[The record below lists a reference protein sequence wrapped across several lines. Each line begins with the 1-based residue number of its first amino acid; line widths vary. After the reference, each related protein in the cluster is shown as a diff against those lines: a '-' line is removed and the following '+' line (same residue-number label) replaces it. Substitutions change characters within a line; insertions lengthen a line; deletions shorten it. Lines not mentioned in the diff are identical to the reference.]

1 MLMPTIRA
9 FLLFVMVLCN
19 MTASAQSLQPPKLDN
34 PLHLDPAPSGTF
46 AEIRTNHF
54 HSGIDLRIGGDDGVG
69 TPVYAPAD
77 GYVSRLRI
85 SAYDGGKMLYINHA
99 GNITTVYLHLD
110 GYHGAIAAYVRRLQA
125 AGQCYALDTIV
136 EEGQLPIKRGQLIAY
151 AGNSGMSGGPHL
163 HYEVRNTRTQQS
175 LNPLNYGLTL
185 VDVQPPALKGI
196 RLLPADKKSRINS
209 GKAPYQVD
217 LSQMSGRLGTAV
229 NPITVLGRFYIGV
242 YASDQSEGSTQNNGY
257 ERIDIW
263 VDGRPFFQY
272 KMDVITYS
280 NTRAINAQLDY
291 EHYLATRRPYI
302 LTRRLEGDPV
312 RPARTFGDGSVG
324 FIATDTSLH
333 RITVSVSDFNGNR
346 TTRSFYVRNS
356 LETLVPMHEIPEH
369 PSYHLFSD
377 SITIRWPFSISR
389 GDYQIDMP
397 AGMVYY
403 NDLMLHG
410 IQNDRRYISPIYTV
424 KPWCSPYPPHRTW
437 QLRVPL
443 VIGYEP
449 EQLVI
454 CSLKN
459 DKLSPLPTRVIERK
473 VEGKPGRWLEADVRV
488 FGNFVV
494 ANDVTPPSL
503 KPLNFKPG
511 GKVSARVLRMK
522 MTDDLSGVREYRCFI
537 NGEWVLAE
545 FDGKYSLLTID
556 LNQVDSSATN
566 LDLRLFLTD
575 CCGNESELSYQLRR

>member
-1 MLMPTIRA
+1 MLMPTIRV
-9 FLLFVMVLCN
+9 FLLLVIALFN
-19 MTASAQSLQPPKLDN
+19 MTASAQSMQPPKLDN
-34 PLHLDPAPSGTF
+34 PLHLAPAPSGTF

-77 GYVSRLRI
+77 GYVSRIRI

-110 GYHGAIAAYVRRLQA
+110 GYHGAIATYVRRLQA
-125 AGQCYALDTIV
+125 AGQCYDLDTIV

-185 VDVQPPALKGI
+185 VDVCPPTLKGI

-217 LSQMSGRLGTAV
+217 LSQKAGRLGTAV
-229 NPITVLGRFYIGV
+229 NPISVLGRFYIGV

-333 RITVSVSDFNGNR
+333 RITVAVSDFNGNR
-346 TTRSFYVRNS
+346 TARSFYVRNS
-356 LETLVPMHEIPEH
+356 LETLVPMHETPEH

-377 SITIRWPFSISR
+377 SITIRWPFGVSR

-410 IQNDRRYISPIYTV
+410 IYNDRRYISPIYTV
-424 KPWCSPYPPHRTW
+424 KPWRSPYPPHRTW

-449 EQLVI
+449 EQLVL

-459 DKLSPLPTRVIERK
+459 DKLSALPTRVIERK

-488 FGNFVV
+488 FGTFVV

-503 KPLNFKPG
+503 KPLNFKSG

-556 LNQVDSSATN
+556 LDQVDKSVTS
-566 LDLRLFLTD
+566 LDLRVFLAD
-575 CCGNESELSYQLRR
+575 CCGNESELAYQLRR

>member
-185 VDVQPPALKGI
+185 VDVQPPAIKGI

-209 GKAPYQVD
+209 GKVPYQVD

-556 LNQVDSSATN
+556 LNQVDSSATT

>member
-185 VDVQPPALKGI
+185 VDVQPPAIKGI

-209 GKAPYQVD
+209 GKVPYQVD

-302 LTRRLEGDPV
+302 LTRRLCV
-312 RPARTFGDGSVG
+312 R
-324 FIATDTSLH
+324 
-333 RITVSVSDFNGNR
+333 
-346 TTRSFYVRNS
+346 
-356 LETLVPMHEIPEH
+356 
-369 PSYHLFSD
+369 
-377 SITIRWPFSISR
+377 
-389 GDYQIDMP
+389 
-397 AGMVYY
+397 
-403 NDLMLHG
+403 
-410 IQNDRRYISPIYTV
+410 
-424 KPWCSPYPPHRTW
+424 
-437 QLRVPL
+437 
-443 VIGYEP
+443 
-449 EQLVI
+449 
-454 CSLKN
+454 
-459 DKLSPLPTRVIERK
+459 
-473 VEGKPGRWLEADVRV
+473 
-488 FGNFVV
+488 
-494 ANDVTPPSL
+494 
-503 KPLNFKPG
+503 
-511 GKVSARVLRMK
+511 
-522 MTDDLSGVREYRCFI
+522 
-537 NGEWVLAE
+537 LA
-545 FDGKYSLLTID
+545 LL
-556 LNQVDSSATN
+556 AMAA
-566 LDLRLFLTD
+566 
-575 CCGNESELSYQLRR
+575 